1 MPRTEQPLMT
11 GWEFAPE
18 GAGELAYTPVR
29 LPHDW
34 AISAPF
40 DQALETGG
48 SQGFRNR
55 WGVGWYRKTLVLT
68 QVKPG
73 YRYYLAFG
81 GIYENSTIWVNGK
94 KVGGRAY
101 GYSSFETDI
110 TGSVGAGE
118 NQILIKVDNT
128 AHPADRWYSGAGLYR
143 GVKLIEVES
152 RHLDARALVVRT
164 EVEEEGG
171 CAVVSVDAGVRA
183 QVRVSLTRAG
193 TTICGQGE
201 AGVLSLDVTGAAL
214 WSAETP
220 NLYDLKV
227 ELLDGARV
235 ADSISIKIG
244 LRKME
249 LRPGEGLFLN
259 GAHGTLKGVCVHQD
273 IACCGIAAPIE
284 LWRERLL
291 NLKELGCN
299 AIRAA
304 HHTFCEEFLDLCDEL
319 GFYVYEECF
328 DKWTGGAYARY
339 FETDWRQDLAAMI
352 ERDRNHP
359 CILLWGVGNEV
370 ENQGQDSMLAIL
382 KMLVDAAHQL
392 DPTRPVT
399 CALNPHFKREGK
411 ISAAEVKDIQQF
423 VDEVDDREI
432 YDMEERLDRIEKIAA
447 IVDVLACNY
456 QEQWYDA
463 IHARLPDKLILGT
476 EIYQYFKGHPDQLKN
491 FTEEPPALVPLT
503 PGYDYVIGGM
513 IWTGFDYLGESMG
526 WPAKGWSGAP
536 IRSNNRRRPNYYLL
550 QSYWSAEPMVHF
562 SVLDGSL
569 ADEGV
574 KELWD
579 APMYADH
586 WEFPQFHKVVIPYA
600 ISTNC
605 DEVELYLNGER
616 YYLPKPAD
624 CKNHRITGYLPY
636 FPGTVRVVGYKD
648 GIPVCSHETVT
659 PGPAVKLVF
668 EPATSPECITTGWH
682 CLLTVHAADESG
694 VYCFRQNGS
703 VRFSVEGP
711 AEIVAVDNGSLM
723 GDASY
728 QADAICLANGS
739 ASVLLFFTGAAGK
752 VIVRADAE
760 NLRGG
765 AFAFCREG

>member
-1 MPRTEQPLMT
+1 MPRTEYPLTT
-11 GWEFAPE
+11 GWEFALE
-18 GAGELAYTPVR
+18 GAGALSYAPVE

-34 AISAPF
+34 AIAAPF
-40 DQALETGG
+40 DPSLETGA

-68 QVKPG
+68 EVKPG
-73 YRYYLAFG
+73 YLYSLAFG
-81 GIYENSTIWVNGK
+81 GICENSTIWLNGK
-94 KVGGRAY
+94 KVGGHAY
-101 GYSSFETDI
+101 GYSSFEADI
-110 TGSVGAGE
+110 TGAVGAGE
-118 NQILIKVDNT
+118 NRILIEVDNT

-143 GVKLIEVES
+143 GVKLVEVEK
-152 RHLDARALVVRT
+152 RHLDARALVIRT
-164 EVEEEGG
+164 ELQGDK
-171 CAVVSVDAGVRA
+171 AAVSVDAGVCA
-183 QVRVSLTRAG
+183 PVRVTLARPGG
-193 TTICGQGE
+193 TNCVRSGT
-201 AGVLSLDVTGAAL
+201 GVLTLDVPDAAL
-214 WSAETP
+214 WSAENP
-220 NLYDLKV
+220 NLYDLTV
-227 ELLDGARV
+227 ELLDGART
-235 ADSISIKIG
+235 ADSISLKVG

-249 LRPGEGLFLN
+249 LRPGAGLFIN

-291 NLKELGCN
+291 NLKEMGCN

-304 HHTFCEEFLDLCDEL
+304 HDTFCEEFLDLCDEL

-382 KMLVDAAHQL
+382 KMLVDAAHKL
-392 DPTRPVT
+392 DATRPVT
-399 CALNPHFKREGK
+399 CALNPHFKREGNV
-411 ISAAEVKDIQQF
+411 SAAAVKDIQQF

-432 YDMEERLDRIEKIAA
+432 YDMEERLACIEKIAA
-447 IVDVLACNY
+447 VVDVLACNY

-503 PGYDYVIGGM
+503 PGYEYVIGGM

-536 IRSNNRRRPNYYLL
+536 IRADNRRRPNYYLL
-550 QSYWSAEPMVHF
+550 QSYWSAKPMVHF

-569 ADEGV
+569 TDEGV

-586 WEFPQFHKVVIPYA
+586 WEFPQFHKAVIPYC

-605 DEVELYLNGER
+605 DEAALYLNGER

-636 FPGTVRVVGYKD
+636 FPGTVRVVGYRD
-648 GIPVCSHETVT
+648 GAPVCSHETVT
-659 PGPAVKLVF
+659 PGPVAKLAF
-668 EPATSPECITTGWH
+668 EPTALPGSMAPGRH
-682 CLLTVHAADESG
+682 CLLTVRAADEGGIS
-694 VYCFRQNGS
+694 CFRQNGP
-703 VRFSVEGP
+703 VHFSVEGP
-711 AEIVAVDNGSLM
+711 AAIMAVDNGSLM
-723 GDASY
+723 GDAPCRTDS
-728 QADAICLANGS
+728 IRLANGS
-739 ASVLLFFTGAAGK
+739 ASVLLRFTGAAGT
-752 VIVRADAE
+752 VRVRAAAPAMKPGE
-760 NLRGG
+760 ITILVNG
-765 AFAFCREG
+765 